1 MHKRFDAIS
10 LGEVMLRLTP
20 IGKERLSRAGVLESR
35 PGGSELNVMAGIAAL
50 GEQYPRAFVRLTSPR
65 ALEAWKRSFYA
76 DHPPAEPQSPP
87 VFTKGDQEP

>member
-1 MHKRFDAIS
+1 MDERFDAIS

-50 GEQYPRAFVRLTSPR
+50 GLNVA
-65 ALEAWKRSFYA
+65 
-76 DHPPAEPQSPP
+76 
-87 VFTKGDQEP
+87 